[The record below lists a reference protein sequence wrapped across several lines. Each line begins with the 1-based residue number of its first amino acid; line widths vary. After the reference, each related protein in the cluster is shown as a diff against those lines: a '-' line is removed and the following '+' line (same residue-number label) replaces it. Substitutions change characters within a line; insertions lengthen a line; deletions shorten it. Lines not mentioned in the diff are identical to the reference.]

1 MRQTKKEMLQGI
13 EEQVEM
19 SRLIGSSTLM
29 LHYKDGRK
37 AVRYHTTDI
46 VTEMNNVI
54 TLNSGGWK
62 TVTTK
67 EGINQCR
74 RMFGEFPAIIQ
85 RNHQWFVGEGIFYD
99 GIQFKNWQQI
109 SPVQTDNK
117 TERDKMLRKIKKYVD
132 LITEDNLPIP
142 NNGDC
147 WYCLMTTD
155 KDKKTLG
162 DAFGDTSH
170 LISHMEEGY
179 VVGSLLVNAMRESG
193 WDDKRISTHY
203 GMKWTDSFKKA
214 VKKYLIKRLIK

>member
-1 MRQTKKEMLQGI
+1 MKQTKKEMLSGI
-13 EEQVEM
+13 ENDVEM
-19 SRLIGSSTLM
+19 SRLIGSNTLM

-46 VTEMNNVI
+46 VTEMNDVI

-67 EGINQCR
+67 DHINQY
-74 RMFGEFPAIIQ
+74 GKQLGDFPYLFQ
-85 RNHQWFVGEGIFYD
+85 SNHQWLLGTGIFYD
-99 GIQFKNWQQI
+99 GIQFKNGQQI
-109 SPVQTDNK
+109 SPIQTDNK
-117 TERDKMLRKIKKYVD
+117 LERTKMLKKIKKYVD
-132 LITEDNLPIP
+132 LITEDNLPTP

-162 DAFGDTSH
+162 DCFGDTSH

-193 WDDKRISTHY
+193 WDDMRISTHY

-214 VKKYLIKRLIK
+214 VKKYLIKRLVK